1 MANEEKVIVTKS
13 KITNLADKV
22 RVKAGTSINYTFDSM
37 AAAIENLQ
45 IGVDE
50 NSIYEELNSM
60 EFGNTKFTI
69 TVKGVTGYYAC
80 SYMKYYLNGDSTT
93 TYTVS
98 TDTVTHNDVESITF
112 YGTISENT
120 WSSAFAAYITINGED
135 VGTETDIMASYSETF
150 TITEDSDIIVTTSS
164 LD

>member
-1 MANEEKVIVTKS
+1 MERGTIDKQILTTLANNLREIQGTSEKLTPQELIDGYKVLKSEETLY
-13 KITNLADKV
+13 TNLNEM
-22 RVKAGTSINYTFDSM
+22 T
-37 AAAIENLQ
+37 
-45 IGVDE
+45 
-50 NSIYEELNSM
+50 
-60 EFGNTKFTI
+60 FGNTKFTI
-69 TVKGVTGYYAC
+69 TVKGVTGYYEC

-112 YGTISENT
+112 YGTIGGNT
-120 WSSAFAAYITINGED
+120 WSSAFAAYITINGES
-135 VGTETDIMASYSETF
+135 VGTETDIMDSYSETF

>member
-1 MANEEKVIVTKS
+1 MSEKVIVTKS

-22 RVKAGTSINYTFDSM
+22 RAKTGTSVGYSIDAM
-37 AAAIENLQ
+37 ADAVENLQ
-45 IGVDE
+45 IGANE

-80 SYMKYYLNGDSTT
+80 TYMKYYLNGDNTT

-112 YGTISENT
+112 YGTIGGNN
-120 WSSAFAAYITINGED
+120 WSSAFAAYITINGEN
-135 VGTETDIMASYSETF
+135 VGTETDIMDSYSETF